1 MNPPKLIFLRTAGG
15 QSLLNVIFG
24 GVSGWRMSVHM
35 VLMSSED
42 GTLRWKLSRIWTN
55 RGEMLGFSN
64 RNNHGPNRPP
74 LRKCRRSDSV
84 LAKVIQLAH

>member
-1 MNPPKLIFLRTAGG
+1 MCVSTRETPKARLSPRRGA

-42 GTLRWKLSRIWTN
+42 GTLRWKLSRI
-55 RGEMLGFSN
+55 
-64 RNNHGPNRPP
+64 
-74 LRKCRRSDSV
+74 
-84 LAKVIQLAH
+84 